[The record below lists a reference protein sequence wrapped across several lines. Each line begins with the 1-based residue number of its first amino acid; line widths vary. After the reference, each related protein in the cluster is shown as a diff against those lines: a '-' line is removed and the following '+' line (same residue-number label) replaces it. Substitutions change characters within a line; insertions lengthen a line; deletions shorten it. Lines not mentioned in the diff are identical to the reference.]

1 MTGGAL
7 LPPVGLVECLR
18 GGSQVDFPS
27 SFLPPSPFPSSLPRL
42 ISRALRAAGESGTRD
57 AFDEAQGGGP
67 FDV

>member
-1 MTGGAL
+1 MTGGAF

-18 GGSQVDFPS
+18 GGSQADFPS
-27 SFLPPSPFPSSLPRL
+27 SFLPSSLPRL